1 MIGQNDELSNITRN
15 RLKQGVS
22 DLGVGQAC
30 AKMNQFHG
38 GATTENKP
46 IENTNKDEQLVL
58 RLLGVPHALL
68 SALGNRWNALKGSRK
83 RFPFSLLPLRTL
95 GVRLVGE
102 SPRADYT
109 LFLLSGLYGRIGF
122 QRGFAKSVKFV
133 LRFNRR
139 DLARRLDELEKGTR
153 LLRQPWLAA
162 ARYLLAA
169 LRALQLR
176 TPSGVLTNPHRLTLG
191 ALTLIAVLAWRF
203 WPRRR

>member
-1 MIGQNDELSNITRN
+1 
-15 RLKQGVS
+15 
-22 DLGVGQAC
+22 
-30 AKMNQFHG
+30 
-38 GATTENKP
+38 
-46 IENTNKDEQLVL
+46 LVL

-68 SALGNRWNALKGSRK
+68 NVLGDHWNALKNWRK
-83 RFPFSLLPLRTL
+83 RFPLSLLPLRTV

-109 LFLLSGLYGRIGF
+109 LFLLGGLYGHIGF
-122 QRGFAKSVKFV
+122 QTGFANSVKFV

-169 LRALQLR
+169 LRALRLR
-176 TPSGVLTNPHRLTLG
+176 TPSGVLTNPHRITLG
-191 ALTLIAVLAWRF
+191 ALALIAVLAWRF
-203 WPRRR
+203 WPRDR